1 MEEFFFNGTVTGEL
15 IILQDITPTS
25 MLMQTTLSKLTS
37 HKNPNIYKY
46 RNKTGWRQTGIPHEW
61 EGEEAGRCEVKM
73 TRIHYPFMRQ
83 LKKKKNQ
90 EMNYTFKH

>member
-1 MEEFFFNGTVTGEL
+1 MRCHLAKELLTINAQWMMEEFFFNGTVTGEL

-46 RNKTGWRQTGIPHEW
+46 RNNTG
-61 EGEEAGRCEVKM
+61 
-73 TRIHYPFMRQ
+73 
-83 LKKKKNQ
+83 
-90 EMNYTFKH
+90 

>member
-1 MEEFFFNGTVTGEL
+1 MRCHLAKELLTINAQWMMEEFFFNGTVTGEL

-46 RNKTGWRQTGIPHEW
+46 RNKTG
-61 EGEEAGRCEVKM
+61 
-73 TRIHYPFMRQ
+73 
-83 LKKKKNQ
+83 
-90 EMNYTFKH
+90 

>member
-1 MEEFFFNGTVTGEL
+1 MRCHLAKELLTINAQWMMEEFFFNGAATGEL

-46 RNKTGWRQTGIPHEW
+46 RNKTG
-61 EGEEAGRCEVKM
+61 
-73 TRIHYPFMRQ
+73 
-83 LKKKKNQ
+83 
-90 EMNYTFKH
+90 

>member
-1 MEEFFFNGTVTGEL
+1 MRCHLAKELLTINAYWMMEEFFFNGTVTGEL

-46 RNKTGWRQTGIPHEW
+46 RNKTG
-61 EGEEAGRCEVKM
+61 
-73 TRIHYPFMRQ
+73 
-83 LKKKKNQ
+83 
-90 EMNYTFKH
+90 